1 MRGGVL
7 TIMTMLNV
15 WKQPDAQDG
24 LPATALGFNPPD
36 DSAACSE
43 VAVCSFGLSS
53 LVVYKEQ
60 DVGLEGFP

>member
-1 MRGGVL
+1 
-7 TIMTMLNV
+7 MTMLNV

-43 VAVCSFGLSS
+43 VAVCSFGLGS
-53 LVVYKEQ
+53 LVVYKEL
-60 DVGLEGFP
+60 DVGL